1 MPYKINI
8 INKKGIIT
16 FNDTA
21 AKKEITNAFL
31 EIVENVDVKELDY
44 IIFDCTEVINYVLPA
59 DYLWRGKLITKF
71 SESWNPNI
79 TIICVATNSEIRFM
93 ASAFVKISKELK
105 WNYKLFKNL
114 EETNQWLDKND

>member
-8 INKKGIIT
+8 LKKRVLVT
-16 FNDTA
+16 FDDTA

-31 EIVENVDVKELDY
+31 EIVETIDIKELNY
-44 IIFDCTEVINYVLPA
+44 IIFDCSKVINYVLPA

-79 TIICVATNSEIRFM
+79 TILCVATNPEIRFM
-93 ASAFVKISKELK
+93 ASAFVNISEQLK

-114 EETNQWLDKND
+114 NEAMYFLNNK